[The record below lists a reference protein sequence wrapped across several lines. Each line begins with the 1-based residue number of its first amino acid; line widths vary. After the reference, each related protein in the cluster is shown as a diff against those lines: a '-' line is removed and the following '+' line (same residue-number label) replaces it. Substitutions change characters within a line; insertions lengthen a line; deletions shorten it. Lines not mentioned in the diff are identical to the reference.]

1 MPAKRNQGRRG
12 RSKSAR
18 NRRKNE
24 IAAYENNA
32 EFENADLDAEY
43 DELNDEEERLVT
55 EFAKE
60 LEHAESDRPIEFY
73 TSETDFPPETLTA
86 TVTSVHRRHF
96 KAFDEKD
103 ELICF
108 LPRRLLIGERKY
120 KHPVA
125 VGDIVAV
132 ELIKQVTQEKQ
143 CLLVGIKERYSLLSR
158 AAHFKSDQEQVIAA
172 NIDQLVIV
180 VAAAQPAFKIRFIDR
195 VVITAER
202 SNIDCVICINKIDL
216 TPDGDDPH
224 EIADFYT
231 KLGYKVLLL
240 SVLESKGIEDFRQV
254 INDKKSVLTG
264 QSGVGKS
271 SLLNAIQPGLGITI
285 NEVSKKTGKGK
296 HTTTAV
302 QMHMLD
308 FGGSVVDT
316 PGIRSFG
323 MHELLKA
330 DLIAYF
336 PEMAPYIGK
345 CRFNN
350 CSHTGVEPGCEI
362 MDALDSGKIDPR
374 RHDSY
379 IAIYETL
386 KN

>member
-1 MPAKRNQGRRG
+1 MPAQRNPGRKG

-18 NRRKNE
+18 SRRKNE

-32 EFENADLDAEY
+32 DNEDAVIDEEE

-60 LEHAESDRPIEFY
+60 LEHAESDRPVEFY
-73 TSETDFPPETLTA
+73 KSEDEFPDNTLKG

-96 KAFDEKD
+96 KAFSGNDA
-103 ELICF
+103 LICF
-108 LPRRLLIGERKY
+108 LPRRLLIGERKF

-125 VGDIVAV
+125 VGDVVAV
-132 ELIKQVTQEKQ
+132 ELIKHVTQEKQ
-143 CLLVGIKERYSLLSR
+143 CILIGIKERKSLLSR
-158 AAHFKSDQEQVIAA
+158 AAHFKSEQEQVIAA
-172 NIDQLVIV
+172 NIDQLVVV
-180 VAAAQPAFKIRFIDR
+180 VAAAEPPFKIRFIDR

-216 TPDGDDPH
+216 TSENNEPQ
-224 EIADFYT
+224 EIAEFYG

-240 SVLESKGIEDFRQV
+240 SVKNAKGIENFRH
-254 INDKKSVLTG
+254 ILKDKNSVLTG

-271 SLLNAIQPGLGITI
+271 SLLNAIQPGLGIKI

-296 HTTTAV
+296 HTTTSV
-302 QMHMLD
+302 QMHLLD

-323 MHELLKA
+323 MHALLKA
-330 DLIAYF
+330 DLIAYY
-336 PEMAPYIGK
+336 PEMMPYIGK

-350 CSHTGVEPGCEI
+350 CSHTGVEPGCKI
-362 MDALDSGKIDPR
+362 VDALEAGIIDAR

-379 IAIYETL
+379 VAIYETL
-386 KN
+386 KK

>member
-1 MPAKRNQGRRG
+1 MPPKKNPKRRG
-12 RSKSAR
+12 LSKSAR

-24 IAAYENNA
+24 IAAYENNPDSDT
-32 EFENADLDAEY
+32 EHDFEDI

-60 LEHAESDRPIEFY
+60 QEHVESDRPVDFY
-73 TSETDFPPETLTA
+73 KSEDNFPEGALKGV
-86 TVTSVHRRHF
+86 VTSVHRRNF
-96 KAFDEKD
+96 ITLSDGE

-108 LPRRLLIGERKY
+108 LPRRLMIGERKY

-125 VGDIVAV
+125 VGDVVAV
-132 ELIKQVTQEKQ
+132 EPVENVTQEKQ
-143 CLLVGIKERYSLLSR
+143 CMLVGIKERKSLLSR

-172 NIDQLVIV
+172 NIDQLIVV
-180 VAAAQPAFKIRFIDR
+180 VAAAEPAYKIRFIDR
-195 VVITAER
+195 VIITAER
-202 SNIDCVICINKIDL
+202 SQIECVICINKIDL
-216 TPDGDDPH
+216 VAQGDDPY
-224 EIADFYT
+224 EVAEFYT
-231 KLGYKVLLL
+231 KLGYKVLML
-240 SVLESKGIEDFRQV
+240 SAKENKGIEEFQQLLE
-254 INDKKSVLTG
+254 NKNSVLTG

-271 SLLNAIQPGLGITI
+271 SLLNAVQPGLGIKI

-296 HTTTAV
+296 HTTTSV
-302 QMHMLD
+302 QMHMLN

-330 DLIAYF
+330 DLVAYY
-336 PEMAPYIGK
+336 PEMASYIGL

-350 CSHTGVEPGCEI
+350 CSHTGVEPGCKI
-362 MDALDSGKIDPR
+362 MEALEAGVIDPR

-379 IAIYETL
+379 VSIYETL
-386 KN
+386 KK